1 MKGPCHNR
9 GNAPPCSTSER
20 GRSKRSWRSAAPNK
34 GRGSR
39 TKAISAVMDV
49 SGGGEVAVLHP
60 SALGAFRHIQLH
72 SSFPFSFSLSFPIW
86 SWRKLGVRWVNMLSG
101 AQIQDLLLL
110 GAPCLHRSMSCI
122 RWRCCWGGRVGVSR
136 ESNGRLNSIR
146 GTNAPH
152 SLNAV
157 IQLQAELRWPS
168 CCDFMCLREGGE
180 CLLCVAPPHRFPF
193 SYWRNADFIYLSSLE
208 KEFQRFSNKQNNQ
221 NKKTKHCLRSWGPF
235 Q

>member
-9 GNAPPCSTSER
+9 GSAPPCSASER
-20 GRSKRSWRSAAPNK
+20 DRSERSWRSPAPNK

-60 SALGAFRHIQLH
+60 SALGAFCHIQLH

-86 SWRKLGVRWVNMLSG
+86 SRRKLGVRWINMLSG
-101 AQIQDLLLL
+101 GPNTRFALTGGPMFAQIYVLHQVVVLL
-110 GAPCLHRSMSCI
+110 G
-122 RWRCCWGGRVGVSR
+122 GGEGGVSR

-146 GTNAPH
+146 RTNAPH

-168 CCDFMCLREGGE
+168 CCDFMCLREGGGVFTV
-180 CLLCVAPPHRFPF
+180 CRPPTASHLATGETQI
-193 SYWRNADFIYLSSLE
+193 SFIYRLWKKSSNDSLTSRIT
-208 KEFQRFSNKQNNQ
+208 KIKKQ
-221 NKKTKHCLRSWGPF
+221 TSSS
-235 Q
+235 